1 MLAEGMA
8 LCTDVNL
15 DDDGNLVGEPTEMA
29 LVAYSMSLGMNKNEL
44 LKSAPRVGE
53 APFDSIVNDVHNSQD
68 CGRNITV
75 HQGCSRRDIKALHKD
90 IQNGEVSPL
99 TDADRDAVLKRIR
112 NLPTEHFEFSPAATS
127 SFHVFPRISRPI
139 ISK

>member
-8 LCTDVNL
+8 LCTDVSL

-53 APFDSIVNDVHNSQD
+53 APLTQIV
-68 CGRNITV
+68 
-75 HQGCSRRDIKALHKD
+75 K
-90 IQNGEVSPL
+90 
-99 TDADRDAVLKRIR
+99 
-112 NLPTEHFEFSPAATS
+112 
-127 SFHVFPRISRPI
+127 
-139 ISK
+139 